1 MTATTVN
8 RDQIDTA
15 IELQRDGTHAYRIEL
30 AGHTFLLDPDAAIA
44 LADELNAID
53 CFNVTVARP
62 DAHPLFHATEWVR
75 VKLAAKGHEADDD
88 NDDSGAIWMNL

>member
-30 AGHTFLLDPDAAIA
+30 AGRAFLLDPDAAAA
-44 LADELNAID
+44 LTDELNARD
-53 CFNVTVARP
+53 PYTAP
-62 DAHPLFHATEWVR
+62 YTH
-75 VKLAAKGHEADDD
+75 
-88 NDDSGAIWMNL
+88 

>member
-30 AGHTFLLDPDAAIA
+30 AGHMFLLDPDAAAA
-44 LADELNAID
+44 LTDELNALD
-53 CFNVTVARP
+53 P
-62 DAHPLFHATEWVR
+62 HADPCT
-75 VKLAAKGHEADDD
+75 H
-88 NDDSGAIWMNL
+88 

>member
-30 AGHTFLLDPDAAIA
+30 AGRAFLLDPDAAAA
-44 LADELNAID
+44 LTDELNALD
-53 CFNVTVARP
+53 P
-62 DAHPLFHATEWVR
+62 HADPYT
-75 VKLAAKGHEADDD
+75 H
-88 NDDSGAIWMNL
+88 

>member
-30 AGHTFLLDPDAAIA
+30 AGHTFLLDPDAAAA
-44 LADELNAID
+44 LTDELNALD
-53 CFNVTVARP
+53 PYT
-62 DAHPLFHATEWVR
+62 H
-75 VKLAAKGHEADDD
+75 
-88 NDDSGAIWMNL
+88 